1 MRSPRAKSTIGNNL
15 APCPPFNTKPPHLD
29 ESPVERLI
37 RESFWTVKELAQYLH
52 MSERWIH
59 ERTRRDEIPCHRL
72 GTALRFDPREVHSWM
87 IQRRQSALGQSGA
100 A

>member
-1 MRSPRAKSTIGNNL
+1 MKSLRVDAQRSALMPNMSSRSSETRTNDSAGGRTSQDGL
-15 APCPPFNTKPPHLD
+15 
-29 ESPVERLI
+29 
-37 RESFWTVKELAQYLH
+37 WTVKELARYLR

-72 GTALRFDPREVHSWM
+72 GTALRFDPQEVHVWM
-87 IQRRQSALGQSGA
+87 IQRRESAVGGQGA

>member
-1 MRSPRAKSTIGNNL
+1 MRSPSEGIK
-15 APCPPFNTKPPHLD
+15 PPGLTHHIPINSIQTKPDGVAPRRITQEGLW
-29 ESPVERLI
+29 R
-37 RESFWTVKELAQYLH
+37 VKELARYLG

-72 GTALRFDPREVHSWM
+72 GTALRFDPQEVHVWM
-87 IQRRQSALGQSGA
+87 IQRRESEVGGRGA